1 MPVPTVKFT
10 PLDAPHRTIQNAIV
24 GELFIGY
31 VFYITLQIIYFAK
44 W

>member
-1 MPVPTVKFT
+1 MAGPSVRFT
-10 PLDAPHRTIQNAIV
+10 PLDASHRTIQNAIV